1 MYPAGY
7 AIVVALM
14 HAIPF
19 RLDVS
24 SIWREGIFFSTMMVV
39 VTVIYASGDLL
50 WWDLSSIVKE
60 NMIVTVR
67 SKSFVKLLSQSV
79 AYYDEKEHSPG
90 KTFLSI
96 LLIPSCNHLRTLHR
110 CSEAARLY
118 G

>member
-1 MYPAGY
+1 M
-7 AIVVALM
+7 ALM
-14 HAIPF
+14 QSIAYSM
-19 RLDVS
+19 DVNV
-24 SIWREGIFFSTMMVV
+24 IWDSGMLLTGLMVV
-39 VTVIYASGDLL
+39 VIIVNCAGELL